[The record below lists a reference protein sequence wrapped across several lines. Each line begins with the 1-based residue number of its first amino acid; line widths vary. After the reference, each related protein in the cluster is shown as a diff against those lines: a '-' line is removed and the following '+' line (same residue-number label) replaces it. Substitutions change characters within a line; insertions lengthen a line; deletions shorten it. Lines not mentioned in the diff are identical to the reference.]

1 MPQQFIHDPQAQLD
15 YTINWADWLGS
26 DTISTSTWTVESG
39 LTEGTKTSTS
49 TTATIW
55 LSGGTAG
62 QTYSVTNRIV
72 TAGGRTDERTITL
85 KVRNR

>member
-39 LTEGTKTSTS
+39 LTEGTNTSTS